1 MKNRAP
7 SVVFLAF
14 LSAFPASAQT
24 NTFPASGNADIGTTS
39 PVATLDIVSGQ
50 TITGTRLLSGNSS
63 QYTAFV
69 VGRTSTANDVSLGVA
84 GTTGNWNPGSAAGDA
99 ALQIAGGKLF
109 LSTGYR
115 NDFVIN
121 GSGNIGVATSSPL
134 ASLDIGQ
141 RTDAV
146 VLPVG
151 TTGQRPSGGNLT
163 NGEIRY
169 NSSLPAV
176 EAYVNGSWI

>member
-84 GTTGNWNPGSAAGDA
+84 GTTGNWNPVRDEKLDPADVYTKGGSVAETPAIYASLGEVGRSNPWITLN
-99 ALQIAGGKLF
+99 ALRALKG
-109 LSTGYR
+109 
-115 NDFVIN
+115 
-121 GSGNIGVATSSPL
+121 AEL
-134 ASLDIGQ
+134 AS
-141 RTDAV
+141 
-146 VLPVG
+146 
-151 TTGQRPSGGNLT
+151 
-163 NGEIRY
+163 
-169 NSSLPAV
+169 
-176 EAYVNGSWI
+176 